1 MSKILF
7 TLTAVVCLLFMSFSS
22 VENKEEKDGNAPK
35 DNHKVKIEWVSFEEA
50 IKKNEENPKKLFID
64 LYTDWCT
71 WCLKMEKATFENPV
85 IAQYINENFYPV
97 KLDAETQRN
106 INFKGKDFVFR
117 PDEGT
122 TGRGVHEIAIF
133 LTRGR
138 LNYPSVIFLDETFA
152 NPQPVSGFQNPIRM
166 DKLLKYFGENY
177 YKEVDW
183 GLFNQIYQS
192 PLEKSKA
199 FASPK

>member
-7 TLTAVVCLLFMSFSS
+7 TLTAAVSLMFMSFTPVGNNS
-22 VENKEEKDGNAPK
+22 KDETPTN
-35 DNHKVKIEWVSFEEA
+35 DNHKVKVEWMSFEEA
-50 IKKNEENPKKLFID
+50 VKKNQENPKKLFVD

-97 KLDAETQRN
+97 KLDAETQRS

-117 PDEGT
+117 PDEGSS
-122 TGRGVHEIAIF
+122 GRGVHEIAIS

-138 LNYPSVIFLDETFA
+138 LNYPSVIFLDEGVA
-152 NPQPVSGFQNPIRM
+152 NPQPVSGFQNPVRM

-177 YKEVDW
+177 YKQVDW
-183 GLFNQIYQS
+183 GLFSQLYQS
-192 PLEKSKA
+192 PLEKGRA
-199 FASPK
+199 YTSPK